1 MEQLLTT
8 GGGWQD
14 QVGGLCRGVKLGHS
28 RSNLPLEIEVDHV
41 NASKEVLQL
50 FNDHLLLIYT
60 GQTRLAKN
68 LLQVFAFE
76 SSPAIICLQVK
87 INSFWL
93 YSWCEIISPLSLFI
107 ITLYYSECD

>member
-41 NASKEVLQL
+41 TTNKEVLQL
-50 FNDHLLLIYT
+50 FNDHLVLIYT

-68 LLQVFAFE
+68 LLQVFVIE
-76 SSPAIICLQVK
+76 SLPAITHGQVQINTFKQYSRCK
-87 INSFWL
+87 IILSSSL
-93 YSWCEIISPLSLFI
+93 CVIILL
-107 ITLYYSECD
+107 LRM